1 MPDDLS
7 MRDVV
12 KQVLLAEGESKRI
25 LDAAEAEAERLVAE
39 ARSAAQEI
47 AATMRRETVEE
58 TEAIVASAERD
69 ATRDKKEQ
77 LAQAATDIEAVV
89 YLDEQATRR
98 ATEAILRC
106 VCGNQ

>member
-1 MPDDLS
+1 VPDDLS

-12 KQVLLAEGESKRI
+12 KKVLLAEGESKRI
-25 LDAAEAEAERLVAE
+25 LAAAEAEAERLVAE

-47 AATMRRETVEE
+47 AATMRRESVEE
-58 TEAIVASAERD
+58 TEAIVTSAERD

-77 LAQAATDIEAVV
+77 LDQAATDIEAVV
-89 YLDEQATRR
+89 HLDEQAIRT